1 MARTTAAERT
11 HSLDTLRRWIP
22 KGTTIY
28 TVLRA
33 VSRSGMRREIGVLI
47 IPADD
52 PQPLCMH
59 YHTARVLGLSIG
71 KRDGVIVHGAGMDMG
86 FDLVYRLGCQLFGDG
101 YALRHEWI

>member
-1 MARTTAAERT
+1 MARTTSTERT
-11 HSLDTLRRWIP
+11 DSFDILRRWIP

-33 VSRSGMRREIGVLI
+33 VSRSGMRREIGMLI

-52 PQPLCMH
+52 PRPICMH
-59 YHTARVLGLSIG
+59 YHAARVLGLSVG
-71 KRDGVIVHGAGMDMG
+71 NRDGVIVHGTGMDMG
-86 FDLVYRLGCQLFGDG
+86 FDLVYRLGHQLFEDG